1 MNVFIFSDLIDFSEL
16 NYGYKKSGNLNAIVT
31 SGVAGWGFDLRT
43 EHHSE
48 QENKSKKC
56 ADDFCISSTHFFML

>member
-1 MNVFIFSDLIDFSEL
+1 MCFFFSDLIDFSEL

-48 QENKSKKC
+48 YVVIHLKGRR
-56 ADDFCISSTHFFML
+56 

>member
-48 QENKSKKC
+48 YVVIRITGK
-56 ADDFCISSTHFFML
+56 